1 MYSHLWQS
9 QDINIKI
16 FPILQQRL
24 RDQFIQQWHMS
35 IIESPKLEYYTKF
48 KNTFEFENYLL
59 SVEND
64 KLMKLLTCY
73 RLSSHSLSIETGR
86 YTGIERTNRICLNC
100 NQNFVENEYHF

>member
-73 RLSSHSLSIETGR
+73 RLSSHSLSIKTGR